1 MNHIDLLETVCERMQ
16 QVGLIHSK
24 ADFSERMLGKGPS
37 YLTSM
42 RSRNRNVPEEVFSF
56 FIDQLETE
64 AQDGEYQLAAAMD
77 ELKRKTLEQKHRADL
92 LVHARHYKQR
102 GPTTDIEQDVRKLR
116 TSIGSVCRRLFA

>member
-56 FIDQLETE
+56 FISQLETE
-64 AQDGEYQLAAAMD
+64 VEDGEHKLVAATD
-77 ELKRKTLEQKHRADL
+77 ELQRKTLQQKHRADL
-92 LVHARHYKQR
+92 LVHARHSKQHMHN
-102 GPTTDIEQDVRKLR
+102 PVAEQEKGKPHR
-116 TSIGSVCRRLFA
+116 SIVSLCRRLFR